1 MVSNRVWEDYMCV
14 KNYSCSLSENSGLG
28 DIARSLEIANL
39 GSGPSPAN
47 ISEPQL
53 LIRT

>member
-14 KNYSCSLSENSGLG
+14 KNYSCSLSEKSGLG